1 MNTQTF
7 ASTKTDSL
15 AFNEKNDCAVKAI
28 AISHNV
34 EYSQVHKMLKAE
46 GRVNRQGTYRH
57 QQEAVSKL
65 LGATFIDTIPRKAG
79 GGQITVSTIGRYFPK
94 GRHMVFTR
102 GHVLALV
109 DGVVQDWT
117 AGRKHRVLNV
127 WTITLP
133 TTQPVI
139 KPVAV
144 KPAPKMTP
152 TQKPTSKPV
161 AVKPPKIGSLAMQVW
176 EIATEI
182 TKTNRHANR
191 QIIIAA
197 CLEAG
202 INTNTAST
210 QFAKW
215 KNFNK

>member
-15 AFNEKNDCAVKAI
+15 TFNEKNDCAVKAI
-28 AISHNV
+28 AITHNV
-34 EYSQVHKMLKAE
+34 EYSQVHKMLRAE
-46 GRVNRQGTYRH
+46 GRVNRKGTYRH

-65 LGATFIDTIPRKAG
+65 LGATFIDTIPRKVG
-79 GGQITVSTIGRYFPK
+79 GGQITVNNIGRYFPT
-94 GRHMVFTR
+94 GNHMVFTR

-117 AGRKHRVLNV
+117 AGRRHRVLNI

-144 KPAPKMTP
+144 KPAPQQP
-152 TQKPTSKPV
+152 TTKPTTKPV
-161 AVKPPKIGSLAMQVW
+161 AVKPPKIGSLAMKVW
-176 EIATEI
+176 EIATKI
-182 TKTNRHANR
+182 TKENCNATR

-210 QFAKW
+210 QYAKW
-215 KNFNK
+215 NNFNK